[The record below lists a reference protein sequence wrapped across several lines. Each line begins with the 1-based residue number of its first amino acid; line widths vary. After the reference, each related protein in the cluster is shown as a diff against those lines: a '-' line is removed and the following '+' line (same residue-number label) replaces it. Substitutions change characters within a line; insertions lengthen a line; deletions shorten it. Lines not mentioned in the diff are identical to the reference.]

1 MSLEYGKDGH
11 RLARHLIH
19 DPIVT
24 QENFANVG
32 FSNSGT
38 IRPAWGIAAALIA
51 RRRRRETHFRA
62 ASRLSRAMKR
72 PISLRSCRARSLH
85 RSFIDS

>member
-32 FSNSGT
+32 FSEFRYDSPGLRYRRGFN
-38 IRPAWGIAAALIA
+38 RPASKAGDPLPCRVSGPA
-51 RRRRRETHFRA
+51 R
-62 ASRLSRAMKR
+62 
-72 PISLRSCRARSLH
+72 
-85 RSFIDS
+85 